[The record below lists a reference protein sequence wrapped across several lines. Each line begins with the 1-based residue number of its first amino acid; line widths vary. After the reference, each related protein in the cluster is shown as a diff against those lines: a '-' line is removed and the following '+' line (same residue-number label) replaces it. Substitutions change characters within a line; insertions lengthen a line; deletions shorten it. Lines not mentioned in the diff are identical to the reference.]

1 MLASVDSAKA
11 LRKAISNSLAT
22 RERLRAQRQVE
33 LQEKLKQGLAG
44 QKIGK
49 YKVPENPIDVQLG
62 EELSE
67 SLRGLKV
74 SLHWYN
80 VYSPVAHTS
89 LFLARGQPVQ
99 RQVPQHATPCAFRAA
114 RYATV
119 RVGTR

>member
-74 SLHWYN
+74 GLHRCN
-80 VYSPVAHTS
+80 VCSPVTS

-119 RVGTR
+119 RVDTR